1 MRRVVVDT
9 NVLISFLTDRNAE
22 QQAQAVELFE
32 AAAEGEI
39 ELILHQM
46 VISEMVYVLG
56 NLYQVEVAE
65 IAEMIDDLLCSPGV
79 KPVDE
84 VVWSRVLELW
94 PDAFKD
100 FADAVLAAVTL
111 EERHDAVATFDH
123 AFVRQLRRAGL
134 KSWPTAEVED
144 APAREADSEAPVTG
158 GGMTLIGP
166 PNRASTSGRVCSR
179 IRKRSA
185 VVASR

>member
-1 MRRVVVDT
+1 MRRVVIDT

-22 QQAQAVELFE
+22 QQAQATELFE
-32 AAAEGEI
+32 AAAEGET

-56 NLYQVEVAE
+56 NLYRVKVAE
-65 IAEMIDDLLCSPGV
+65 IAGMIDDLLCSPGV
-79 KPVDE
+79 RPVDE

-100 FADAVLAAVTL
+100 FADAVLAAVTI
-111 EERHDAVATFDH
+111 EERYEAVASFDQ
-123 AFVRQLRRAGL
+123 AFVRQLRRTGL

-144 APAREADSEAPVTG
+144 EPAREAKSEAPA
-158 GGMTLIGP
+158 
-166 PNRASTSGRVCSR
+166 ASDTSGTE
-179 IRKRSA
+179 KPPPP
-185 VVASR
+185 